1 MTGTS
6 FISESV
12 RHAVELAGCA
22 PSIHNSQPW
31 AFVVSEERIDLYA
44 DHRRWLPATDADQRD
59 LMLSCGAALHH
70 LRIGLAA
77 AGVAASVYRMPNAAK
92 SDLVASIVLGEDGT
106 DRVDATLSDRIPLR
120 RSDRRPFRSW
130 PMPEA
135 FQRQLT
141 ERAAEQGALL
151 RMITDPDARAVLVTA
166 FAAAAAAQSG
176 APGYAQELQDW
187 TDRPGAE
194 GIPASNLARPVSPT
208 VEAARDFGG
217 QRVLSYNVE
226 PEEATLLVIGTSSDD
241 QLSQLRAG
249 EAIALSCWRQP
260 GRDWGTVRS
269 VSRWRSGPLA
279 RRCRTT
285 FSAAPSR
292 RKSCSAS
299 AGRKRTRSRQ
309 PPGGRSRRSLG
320 SHQPGSEVAP
330 SAPPA
335 TGRAGFRRCPPP
347 GNLTCS
353 TSGCVGTEKVSG

>member
-12 RHAVELAGCA
+12 RHAVELAACA

-31 AFVVSEERIDLYA
+31 VFVVSEERIDLYA
-44 DHRRWLPATDADQRD
+44 DRRRWLPATDADQRD

-151 RMITDPDARAVLVTA
+151 RVINDPDARAVLVTA

-176 APGYAQELQDW
+176 VPGYAQELQDW
-187 TDRPGAE
+187 TDRPSAE

-249 EAIALSCWRQP
+249 EAMSAVLLEATRQGLGNCPLSQP
-260 GRDWGTVRS
+260 LEVGSTRETLQNDVLGGTLSPQVVLRIG
-269 VSRWRSGPLA
+269 WAQEDPLPPTP
-279 RRCRTT
+279 RR
-285 FSAAPSR
+285 PVEEII
-292 RKSCSAS
+292 
-299 AGRKRTRSRQ
+299 GE
-309 PPGGRSRRSLG
+309 PPTA
-320 SHQPGSEVAP
+320 E
-330 SAPPA
+330 
-335 TGRAGFRRCPPP
+335 
-347 GNLTCS
+347 
-353 TSGCVGTEKVSG
+353 